1 MNQKKNKRRDLVSAA
16 GTAGAQCMKGLQSR
30 LAGRKAFL
38 SAEDPSWPRSHVKP
52 DLEVEC
58 LDKDKDGHVHLAH
71 TFPLY
76 LLSVYFQKAILFENC
91 NSHSFADIK
100 R

>member
-1 MNQKKNKRRDLVSAA
+1 MNPKKNKRRDIVSAA
-16 GTAGAQCMKGLQSR
+16 GTAGAKCMKGPHSR
-30 LAGRKAFL
+30 LASRKAFL
-38 SAEDPSWPRSHVKP
+38 SAEDPPWPRCHVKP

-58 LDKDKDGHVHLAH
+58 QDKDNDGHVHLAH

-76 LLSVYFQKAILFENC
+76 LLSVYFQKAILFANC
-91 NSHSFADIK
+91 NSHSFSDVK